1 MLSYKAVNPCSVEV
15 LAATANAHAIFQRV
29 SVNGQD
35 QGLTVGV
42 RTPTSNNPLQNVQDQ
57 NFACNS
63 GFQSPISST
72 VINVPAGAKVGA
84 QYQHVIGGPQFSG
97 DPDNPIAASHKGP
110 VIVYLAKVDNAATAN
125 TSGLKWFKIY
135 EEGLNNGKWGVDT
148 LLQNNG
154 WATFTMPPC
163 VASGQYLMRVEVI
176 ALHGAGSQ
184 GQAQFYMSCA
194 QINVTGGGT
203 KTGQTVSFP
212 GAYSANDPGILI
224 SIYGSSGQPDNGG
237 KTYSIPGPPVLTC

>member
-1 MLSYKAVNPCSVEV
+1 ML

-35 QGLTVGV
+35 QGLTVG
-42 RTPTSNNPLQNVQDQ
+42 DQ

-110 VIVYLAKVDNAATAN
+110 VIVYLYAAPRKYHEFKLISCLSSAKVDNAATAN

-212 GAYSANDPGILI
+212 GAYSANDPSIFSGILI

>member
-1 MLSYKAVNPCSVEV
+1 MKFTTFLPAV

-110 VIVYLAKVDNAATAN
+110 VIVYLYAAPRKYHEFKLISCLSSAKVDNAATAN

-135 EEGLNNGKWGVDT
+135 EEGLNNGKWGIDT

-176 ALHGAGSQ
+176 
-184 GQAQFYMSCA
+184 
-194 QINVTGGGT
+194 
-203 KTGQTVSFP
+203 
-212 GAYSANDPGILI
+212 
-224 SIYGSSGQPDNGG
+224 G
-237 KTYSIPGPPVLTC
+237 K